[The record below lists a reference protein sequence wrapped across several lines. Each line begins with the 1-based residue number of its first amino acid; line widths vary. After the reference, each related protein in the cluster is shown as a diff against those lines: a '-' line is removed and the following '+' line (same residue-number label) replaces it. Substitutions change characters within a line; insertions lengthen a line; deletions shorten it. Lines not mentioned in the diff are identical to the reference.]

1 MEQIFTAAV
10 TGLAVLAGSAL
21 TARITSRVSKAE
33 REERAKSELLAALV
47 AYGAAIDR
55 LDLKISQLPPQ
66 PGRVSRSSS
75 ALMTRLPTLD
85 WLMGRLSTATLG
97 RSTMKAVDE
106 LIYASNRLLLIAPE
120 SLFPPVESISN
131 LLAGLE
137 ERDERWKADWQAAR
151 EDLAATS
158 RRALHPEYV

>member
-1 MEQIFTAAV
+1 
-10 TGLAVLAGSAL
+10 
-21 TARITSRVSKAE
+21 
-33 REERAKSELLAALV
+33 
-47 AYGAAIDR
+47 
-55 LDLKISQLPPQ
+55 
-66 PGRVSRSSS
+66 
-75 ALMTRLPTLD
+75 MTRLPTLD